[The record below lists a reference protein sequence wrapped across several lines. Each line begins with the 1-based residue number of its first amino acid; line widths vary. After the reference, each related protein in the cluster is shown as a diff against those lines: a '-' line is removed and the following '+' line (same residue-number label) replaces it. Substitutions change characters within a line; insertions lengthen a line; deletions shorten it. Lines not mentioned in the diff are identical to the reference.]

1 MEDNEKV
8 CDVRPDYE
16 SEYYR
21 LQKELEYRRNE
32 RDVFVEENKI
42 LRAKLE
48 MVYLFFG
55 ANKRVE

>member
-21 LQKELEYRRNE
+21 LLKEIDFYKACARENE
-32 RDVFVEENKI
+32 I
-42 LRAKLE
+42 LKAKLE
-48 MVYLFFG
+48 MVYLIFG